1 MKKYSF
7 RLARVLRIRKVQE
20 ALRHSEL
27 TARERALLEQQE
39 KLKLFENE
47 RDIQFDS
54 MTLAQ
59 KQKMQVTR
67 HLADWKYL
75 GRIARVVEFQGDV
88 VKEFDRGKETAKARY
103 YEAKRRKRALERLSE
118 LHHAEWIKEM
128 IREEQKIAD
137 EASTLRSRGEIQ

>member
-7 RLARVLRIRKVQE
+7 RLARVLRIRRVQE
-20 ALRHSEL
+20 MLRHSEL
-27 TARERALLEQQE
+27 MARERALVEQQE

-47 RDIQFDS
+47 RDVQFDS
-54 MTLAQ
+54 MALAQ
-59 KQKMQVTR
+59 KQRLSVARQVS
-67 HLADWKYL
+67 DWKYL
-75 GRIARVVEFQGDV
+75 GRIARVVEFQGDIV
-88 VKEFDRGKETAKARY
+88 TEFDRRKEAAKARY
-103 YEAKRRKRALERLSE
+103 FEAKKKKRALERLSD